1 FSYSILT
8 SIPISNTEL
17 FTIDTRTGEIRLTGT
32 LDFEDVRLH
41 ELQIE
46 ATDKGPPPL
55 SGHCSVELE
64 VLDVND

>member
-1 FSYSILT
+1 FSYSI
-8 SIPISNTEL
+8 ISSVPVASRDL
-17 FTIDTRTGEIRLTGT
+17 FRIDPKTGEIRLTGA
-32 LDFEDVRLH
+32 LDFENVHLH

-46 ATDKGPPPL
+46 AQDNGWPSL

>member
-1 FSYSILT
+1 FSYSIL
-8 SIPISNTEL
+8 SSVPVDKRDL
-17 FTIDTRTGEIRLTGT
+17 FTIDPKAGEIRLTGT

-46 ATDKGPPPL
+46 ATDKGTVPL

-64 VLDVND
+64 VVDVND

>member
-1 FSYSILT
+1 FSYTILS
-8 SIPISNTEL
+8 SIPIVNKEL
-17 FTIDTRTGEIRLTGT
+17 FSIDAKTGEIRLTGT

-46 ATDKGPPPL
+46 ATDKGTPPL

>member
-1 FSYSILT
+1 FSYSIVSSVPLA
-8 SIPISNTEL
+8 SRDL
-17 FTIDTRTGEIRLTGT
+17 FRIDPQTGDIRLIGA
-32 LDFEDVRLH
+32 LDFENGPLH

-46 ATDKGPPPL
+46 ARDNGWPSL

>member
-1 FSYSILT
+1 FSYSIMS
-8 SIPISNTEL
+8 SIPTGNTEL

-32 LDFEDVRLH
+32 LDFEDVRLY

-46 ATDKGPPPL
+46 ATDKGTPPL

-64 VLDVND
+64 VQDVND

>member
-1 FSYSILT
+1 FSYSILS
-8 SIPISNTEL
+8 SIPIGNKEVFS
-17 FTIDTRTGEIRLTGT
+17 IDAKTGEVRLTGP

-46 ATDKGPPPL
+46 ATDKGTPPL

-64 VLDVND
+64 VLDV

>member
-1 FSYSILT
+1 FSYSIVSSFPPGNADLF
-8 SIPISNTEL
+8 SINPKI
-17 FTIDTRTGEIRLTGT
+17 GEIRLRGA

-46 ATDKGPPPL
+46 ARDQGTPPL

-64 VLDVND
+64 

>member
-1 FSYSILT
+1 FSYSIFS
-8 SIPISNTEL
+8 SIPVGKNEL
-17 FTIDTRTGEIRLTGT
+17 FSIDTKTGEIRLSGT

-46 ATDKGPPPL
+46 ATDKGTPPL

-64 VLDVND
+64 

>member
-1 FSYSILT
+1 FSYSILSST
-8 SIPISNTEL
+8 PVGSKEL
-17 FTIDTRTGEIRLTGT
+17 FTIDAKTGEIRLAGI

-46 ATDKGPPPL
+46 ATDKGTPPL

-64 VLDVND
+64 VVDVND